1 MARILIGWELG
12 AGLGHVTRLR
22 KIGRALAE
30 RGHHPIF
37 AVRNLVESWSVLKD
51 DGFTVVQAPMPNASP
66 RSVKSPWRAA
76 GLSDIFIMQGF
87 DRPGDIYPVVMAWQ
101 HLFEL
106 YRPALAISDYSP
118 MMCLAAYGSV
128 PMVIV
133 GDGFTVPPSHLPEIP
148 KIRPGVEET
157 APQADVVAAMAEV
170 QQRRGRP
177 APESFSQ
184 LFECESTWV
193 CTFPELDPFKAHRL
207 EPAVGPFDAPPAPLP
222 PPNERRFFA
231 YLGTDYKKFKIASQ
245 GIAEIGLPGEVYVR
259 RASPKTVK
267 VFKDKGIH
275 VHDRPAPMV
284 ETLRNASVIV
294 HQGGIGTTE
303 VSLAIGRPQVVLTTH
318 MEQNLNASAV
328 ERQGVGVR
336 VTGDYEPKA
345 IGEAVHQVLDEPSF
359 MERAQIVAGALHKRN
374 YVDNVPRIADS
385 CCRIIS
391 IGRAEPVL

>member
-12 AGLGHVTRLR
+12 AGLGHVSRLR
-22 KIGRALAE
+22 KIARALAE

-37 AVRNLVESWSVLKD
+37 AVRNLVESWSLLKD

-76 GLSDIFIMQGF
+76 GLSDIFVMQGF

-101 HLFEL
+101 HLFDL

-118 MMCLAAYGSV
+118 MMCLAAFGSV
-128 PMVIV
+128 PMVII
-133 GDGFTVPPSHLPEIP
+133 GDGFTVPPSHLDEIP
-148 KIRPGVEET
+148 KIRPNVEET

-170 QQRRGRP
+170 QLRRGRP

-207 EPAVGPFDAPPAPLP
+207 KPAVGPFDAPPAPLP

-231 YLGTDYKKFKIASQ
+231 YLGTDYKKFKIASK

-267 VFKDKGIH
+267 VFEDNGIH
-275 VHDRPAPMV
+275 VHKQPASMV
-284 ETLRNASVIV
+284 DTLRKCSVII

-303 VSLAIGRPQVVLTTH
+303 VSLAIGRPQVILTTH
-318 MEQNLNASAV
+318 LEQNLNGSAV
-328 ERQGVGVR
+328 ERQGTGVR
-336 VTGDYEPKA
+336 VTGNYESEA
-345 IGEAVHQVLDEPSF
+345 IGEAVHKVHDEPSYV
-359 MERAQIVAGALHKRN
+359 ERAQIVANALHKRN
-374 YVDNVPRIADS
+374 YVDNVPRIADA
-385 CCRIIS
+385 CGRIIS
-391 IGRAEPVL
+391 FGRAEPVF

>member
-1 MARILIGWELG
+1 MARILVGWELG

-76 GLSDIFIMQGF
+76 GLADIFIMQGM

-101 HLFEL
+101 HLFDL
-106 YRPALAISDYSP
+106 YKPALAISDYSP
-118 MMCLAAYGSV
+118 MMCLAAYGSI
-128 PMVIV
+128 PMVVI
-133 GDGFTVPPSHLPEIP
+133 GDGFTVPPNHLPEIP
-148 KIRPGVEET
+148 KIRPSVDET
-157 APQADVVAAMAEV
+157 APQEDVVAAMAQV

-177 APESFSQ
+177 APESFSR

-193 CTFPELDPFKAHRL
+193 CTFPELDPYRNHR
-207 EPAVGPFDAPPAPLP
+207 ENQAVGPFDAPPTPLP
-222 PPNERRFFA
+222 MPKENRFFA

-245 GIAEIGLPGEVYVR
+245 GISEIGIPGEVYIR
-259 RASPKTVK
+259 RAAPGTVK
-267 VFKDKGIH
+267 VFTDNGIQ
-275 VHDRPAPMV
+275 VHDRPVSMV
-284 ETLRNASVIV
+284 DTLRNCSVIV

-303 VSLAIGRPQVVLTTH
+303 VSMAIGRPQVVLTTH
-318 MEQNLNASAV
+318 LEQNLNGGAV

-336 VTGDYEPKA
+336 VTGDYEPGA
-345 IGEAVHQVLDEPSF
+345 IREAVHKVLDEPSF
-359 MERAQIVAGALHKRN
+359 AKRAQIVANALHKRN
-374 YVDNVPRIADS
+374 YVDNVPRIADA

>member
-51 DGFTVVQAPMPNASP
+51 DGFTVIQAPMPNASP

-87 DRPGDIYPVVMAWQ
+87 DRPDDLYPVVMAWQ

-148 KIRPGVEET
+148 KIRPDVEET
-157 APQADVVAAMAEV
+157 APQADVVAAMAAV

-207 EPAVGPFDAPPAPLP
+207 KPAVGPFDAPPPPLP
-222 PPNERRFFA
+222 LPNERRFFA
-231 YLGTDYKKFKIASQ
+231 YLGTDYKKFKLASQ
-245 GIAEIGLPGEVYVR
+245 GIAEIDLPGEVYVR
-259 RASPKTVK
+259 RASPKTVQ

-275 VHDRPAPMV
+275 VHDRPAPMA
-284 ETLRNASVIV
+284 ETLRNSSVIV

-303 VSLAIGRPQVVLTTH
+303 VSLATGRPQVVLTTH
-318 MEQNLNASAV
+318 LEQNLNGSAL

-345 IGEAVHQVLDEPSF
+345 IREAVQKVLDEPSYG
-359 MERAQIVAGALHKRN
+359 ERAQIVADVLRKRN

-391 IGRAEPVL
+391 FGRAEPVL